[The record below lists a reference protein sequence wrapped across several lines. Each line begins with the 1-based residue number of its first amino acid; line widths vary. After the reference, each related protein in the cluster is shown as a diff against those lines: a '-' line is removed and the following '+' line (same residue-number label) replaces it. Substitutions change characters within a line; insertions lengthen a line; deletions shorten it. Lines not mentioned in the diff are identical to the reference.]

1 VVEDFDEVGKLGQ
14 GFSSIDRLEEVDLGE
29 GDVAPPTYRN
39 VGLASNNKADLC
51 RLLKE
56 FTSCLAWSYT
66 EVPGLSRDL
75 VEHTLLIK
83 LGFKPFKQLAK
94 RHNSELI
101 GRIKEEVERLLQ
113 AQFIRTARY
122 ADWVSNIVL
131 IEKKGIGKI
140 RICHY

>member
-1 VVEDFDEVGKLGQ
+1 LALKTGCDN
-14 GFSSIDRLEEVDLGE
+14 LGE
-29 GDVAPPTYRN
+29 GDVTPPTYRN
-39 VGLASNNKADLC
+39 VGLASNKKADLC